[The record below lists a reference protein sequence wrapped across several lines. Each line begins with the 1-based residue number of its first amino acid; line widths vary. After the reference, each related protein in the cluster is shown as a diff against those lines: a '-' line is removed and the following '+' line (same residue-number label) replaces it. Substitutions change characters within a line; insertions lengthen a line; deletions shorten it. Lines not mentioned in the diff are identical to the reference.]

1 MKQEN
6 FVNIEQF
13 GKDHWSTF
21 MYATLKAIDYDG
33 YEVGYDAHMRSN
45 RRNYRVLKE
54 ENSTPGYAKGALN
67 NNGVVMTDTQGSRL
81 KGNVVLNGHDDWDC
95 LQDAA
100 EAGLFVQGPDEI
112 QPKVKLKLSALGL
125 EVTRQLMAH
134 KQNGG
139 NFAEFIPDMA
149 LAQQQ
154 VNSLSQKDTK
164 KIKPQ

>member
-1 MKQEN
+1 MKQED
-6 FVNIEQF
+6 FVKIEQF

-54 ENSTPGYAKGALN
+54 ENPTPGYAKGALTN
-67 NNGVVMTDTQGSRL
+67 DGVVMTDNQGSRL
-81 KGNVVLNGHDDWDC
+81 KGNVVLKGHDDWDC

-100 EAGLFVQGPDEI
+100 QAGLFMQSPDEI
-112 QPKVKLKLSALGL
+112 QPKVKLKLSVLGL
-125 EVTRQLMAH
+125 EVTRQLLNH

-139 NFAEFIPDMA
+139 NYAGFIPDMK

-154 VNSLSQKDTK
+154 IESLNQKNTK
-164 KIKPQ
+164 KIKP